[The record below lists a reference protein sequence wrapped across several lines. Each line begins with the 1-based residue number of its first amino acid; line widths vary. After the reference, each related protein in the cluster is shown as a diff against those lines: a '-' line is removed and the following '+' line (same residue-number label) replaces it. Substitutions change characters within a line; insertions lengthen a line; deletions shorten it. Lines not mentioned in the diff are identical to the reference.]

1 MDWLNYHHLLYFW
14 VAAREGS
21 ITKACRLL
29 HLAQPTVSGQI
40 KALEKSLKASLFDRS
55 GRSIVLTDTGRVVYR
70 YADEIFSLGRELR
83 EVVQG
88 GSVGSGLRLTVG
100 VADALPKLL
109 VHRLLQPALSIGE
122 DLQVHCIDGEP
133 DRLLA
138 QLALHEFDVVISDVP
153 ASPRLSV
160 KSFNHL
166 LGECGVTFF
175 GTRELARR
183 YRRGFP
189 KSLANAPILLPA
201 GNTSLR
207 RTLEKWF
214 YEHGI
219 HPKIRGEFSDS
230 ALLKTFGA
238 VGEGLFVV
246 PSVVER
252 DVQRMYDAAIV
263 GREPSV
269 KERFYAITVDKRLKH
284 PAVAA
289 ITQAA
294 RGNLFAQ

>member
-1 MDWLNYHHLLYFW
+1 M
-14 VAAREGS
+14 
-21 ITKACRLL
+21 
-29 HLAQPTVSGQI
+29 
-40 KALEKSLKASLFDRS
+40 
-55 GRSIVLTDTGRVVYR
+55 
-70 YADEIFSLGRELR
+70 
-83 EVVQG
+83 
-88 GSVGSGLRLTVG
+88 G

-214 YEHGI
+214 DEHGI

>member
-29 HLAQPTVSGQI
+29 HLAQPTVSWQI

-55 GRSIVLTDTGRVVYR
+55 GRSIVLTYTGRVVYR

-83 EVVQG
+83 EVVQR

-214 YEHGI
+214 DEHGI

-252 DVQRMYDAAIV
+252 DVQRMYEAAIV

>member
-214 YEHGI
+214 DEHGI

>member
-83 EVVQG
+83 EVVQR

-214 YEHGI
+214 DEHGI